1 MAMMLLMKMNAC
13 LAMMTASLWRAQTT
27 YYDRDGEKW
36 ENLPEGRG
44 HPLCAAD
51 PMPSRMH
58 GCIHVRSRSVSED
71 VSVASGATR
80 ARVAA
85 CACLAGGASA
95 TTDTAAATA
104 PLRPRARSG
113 TMRRSSGRRR
123 GSLRLT
129 RCGRIRR
136 RVARASS
143 SARQIDISATHLGDI
158 SRARISASISRVEY
172 LSARHRDAVSRPS
185 PPPRCASEHLTEFAG
200 VYFPDSIEEFGEN
213 LVPFIP
219 DAEDFIKGGVDFD
232 EQADTPEISPR

>member
-1 MAMMLLMKMNAC
+1 MMLLMKMHAC

-36 ENLPEGRG
+36 ENKPEGRG
-44 HPLCAAD
+44 HPRCAAD